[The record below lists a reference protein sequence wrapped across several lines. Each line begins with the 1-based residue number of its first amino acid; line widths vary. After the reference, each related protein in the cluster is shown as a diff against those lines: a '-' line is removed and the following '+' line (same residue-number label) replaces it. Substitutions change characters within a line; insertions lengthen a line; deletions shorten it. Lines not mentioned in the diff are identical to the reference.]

1 MGNMCMWK
9 RYWKRIPENNMGLW
23 VAIFFFIL
31 YFQIVNTISISYLG
45 NQLKISIISLIREL
59 NELEYGTK

>member
-1 MGNMCMWK
+1 MWK